1 MNKLKFVS
9 DKSIK
14 IETLAARAALLAAG
28 LVFFICAS
36 YFVRWY
42 FAASIALHTD
52 YREVADFAV
61 RLAPSDPQTHY
72 TSAVLSGKIFA
83 PEDLTKSLSEYETAV
98 ALAPNDFRLWL
109 ALGRARE
116 GVGTAAGAELALRKA
131 LELAPNYSQVRW
143 TLGNILLRQGKTSEG
158 FAEIRNA
165 AQSDQTFVNP
175 VIVTAWQIFDGNI
188 AQVKQYVGDSQQ
200 TNFALAIFLAKQK
213 RFDEAVEIWNALPAE
228 EKKTTFK
235 ETGEQL
241 YAEMLAAKKYRNALQ
256 IRSQISGLQTAQPVA
271 GQIVNGGFEEEVKTK
286 DVGVFEWQI
295 ADGFKPQIGF
305 DDVQKR
311 SGNRS
316 LVIIFNSP
324 DGKDFRGISQT
335 VAVEAGKTYKF
346 ETFYKSEL
354 KTSAALDWEIVDAT
368 DGKIL
373 ATTGTTST
381 NADWISLK
389 AEFTAAN
396 TEAVTLRLAREACKL
411 TVCPISGK
419 VWFDDFSINQ

>member
-1 MNKLKFVS
+1 MSV
-9 DKSIK
+9 KSIK

-28 LVFFICAS
+28 LVFLICAS
-36 YFVRWY
+36 YFMRWY
-42 FAASIALHTD
+42 FAASIAANTD
-52 YREVADFAV
+52 LREVADFAV
-61 RLAPSDPQTHY
+61 GLAPDDPQTHY

-83 PEDLTKSLSEYETAV
+83 PEDIAKSLSEHETAV

-109 ALGRARE
+109 ALGKARE
-116 GVGTAAGAELALRKA
+116 RVGDAAGAELALRKA

-165 AQSDQTFVNP
+165 AQSDRAFVNP
-175 VIVTAWQIFDGNI
+175 AIVTAWQIFDGSLE
-188 AQVKQYVGDSQQ
+188 QVKQYVGDSQQ
-200 TNFALAIFLAKQK
+200 INFALAIFLAKQK
-213 RFDEAVEIWNALPAE
+213 RFDEAIEIWNALPAE

-241 YAEMLAAKKYRNALQ
+241 HTEMLAAKKYRNALQ
-256 IRSQISGLQTAQPVA
+256 IRSQISGQEAAQPVT
-271 GQIVNGGFEEEVKTK
+271 GQIVNGGFEEEVNTK
-286 DVGVFEWQI
+286 DAGVFEWQI
-295 ADGFKPQIGF
+295 ANGFKPQIGF

-324 DGKDFRGISQT
+324 DGKDFRAISQT
-335 VAVEAGKTYKF
+335 VAVEAGKNYRF

-354 KTSAALDWEIVDAT
+354 KTPAALDWEIVDAT
-368 DGKIL
+368 DGKVL
-373 ATTGTTST
+373 ATTGVTST
-381 NADWISLK
+381 NAGWTSLK

-396 TEAVTLRLAREACKL
+396 TEAVTLRLAREACKSSI
-411 TVCPISGK
+411 CPISGK
-419 VWFDDFSINQ
+419 IWFDDFSISQ

>member
-1 MNKLKFVS
+1 VS
-9 DKSIK
+9 VKSIK

-28 LVFFICAS
+28 LVFLICAS
-36 YFVRWY
+36 YFARWF
-42 FAASIALHTD
+42 FAASIAANTD
-52 YREVADFAV
+52 LREVADFAIG
-61 RLAPSDPQTHY
+61 LAPSDPQAHY
-72 TSAVLSGKIFA
+72 TSAVLTGRIFA
-83 PEDLTKSLSEYETAV
+83 PEDLAKSLTEYEQAV

-116 GVGTAAGAELALRKA
+116 RVGNAAGAELALRKA
-131 LELAPNYSQVRW
+131 LELTPNYSQVRW

-165 AQSDQTFVNP
+165 AQSDRTFVNP
-175 VIVTAWQIFDGNI
+175 AIVTAWQIFDGNL
-188 AQVKQYVGDSQQ
+188 AQVKQYVGDSQE

-213 RFDEAVEIWNALPAE
+213 RFDEAIEIWNALPAE

-241 YAEMLAAKKYRNALQ
+241 YTEMLSAKKYLNALR
-256 IRSQISGLQTAQPVA
+256 IRSQISGQEAAQIVT
-271 GQIVNGGFEEEVKTK
+271 GQIVNGGFEEQVNTK

-305 DDVQKR
+305 DDMQKR

-324 DGKDFRGISQT
+324 DGKDFRQISQT
-335 VAVEAGKTYKF
+335 VAVEAGKNYRF

-354 KTSAALDWEIVDAT
+354 KTPAALDWEIVDAT
-368 DGKIL
+368 DGKVL
-373 ATTGTTST
+373 ATTGTTSPS
-381 NADWISLK
+381 ADWTSLK
-389 AEFTAAN
+389 TEFTTAN
-396 TEAVTLRLAREACKL
+396 TEAVTLRLAREVCKS
-411 TVCPISGK
+411 TVCPIWGK
-419 VWFDDFSINQ
+419 IWFDDFSINQ

>member
-1 MNKLKFVS
+1 MSV
-9 DKSIK
+9 KSIK

-28 LVFFICAS
+28 LVFLISAS
-36 YFVRWY
+36 YFARWF
-42 FAASIALHTD
+42 FAASIAANTD
-52 YREVADFAV
+52 LREVADFAIG
-61 RLAPSDPQTHY
+61 LAPSDPQTHY

-83 PEDLTKSLSEYETAV
+83 PEDLAKSLTEYEQAV

-116 GVGTAAGAELALRKA
+116 RGGNAAGAELALRKA
-131 LELAPNYSQVRW
+131 LELAPNYSQVQW
-143 TLGNILLRQGKTSEG
+143 TLGNILLRRGKTSEG
-158 FAEIRNA
+158 FAEIRSA
-165 AQSDQTFVNP
+165 AQSDQTFINP
-175 VIVTAWQIFDGNI
+175 TIVTAWQIFEGNL

-241 YAEMLAAKKYRNALQ
+241 YTEMLAAKKYRNALQ
-256 IRSQISGLQTAQPVA
+256 IRSQISGQEAAQPIT
-271 GQIVNGGFEEEVKTK
+271 GQIINGGFEDEVKTK
-286 DVGVFEWQI
+286 DVDVFEWQI

-305 DDVQKR
+305 DDIQKR

-324 DGKDFRGISQT
+324 DGKDFRQISQT
-335 VAVEAGKTYKF
+335 VAVEAGKNYRF

-368 DGKIL
+368 DGKVL
-373 ATTGTTST
+373 ATTGTISP
-381 NADWISLK
+381 NADWTGLK

-411 TVCPISGK
+411 SICPISGK
-419 VWFDDFSINQ
+419 VWFDDFSISQ